1 VTDDMRAQIR
11 RAAASPD
18 ALVRQAAAEALGR
31 LGGQDAALL
40 GLLGDPSKMVQRT
53 AAWAVRQSY
62 SRHPETSS
70 AGLAAALESRDDR
83 TRWGATR
90 VFAQHFAAIAKRPE
104 FGAVL
109 AQRAADPVTSV
120 RMQAVKGLWQF
131 WYWTTDTATRELIED
146 TLLAAMGQPQ
156 PAWVERNLEEAI
168 YNLADENIR
177 YLYNNW
183 VALLPSAAD
192 RDRAVRGR
200 LAVESRLATKFA
212 AVLETAPAPHKKRL
226 LQSLT
231 EFPLRRGD
239 IYDPEADITTLAPP
253 VYNRI
258 GNDIEQIAFFGESG
272 ARIARALSPLLD
284 EPDAEMRRLAAQ
296 AALLVRDV
304 RFGDVNRIAGP
315 SSPEAKGLP
324 AKMER
329 IPEAV
334 EAMRILKPPPPPAG
348 VAQGPAAR
356 ATRKLDEAFFRG
368 YVEPILTKRGRDG
381 YACVHCHSTH
391 TLFNATFSTALN
403 VVDQTDPENSLI
415 LRKPTSSSETEG
427 VAGSTTLAHG
437 GGIRF
442 TKDSPEYAT
451 ILEWIKGAKE

>member
-1 VTDDMRAQIR
+1 
-11 RAAASPD
+11 
-18 ALVRQAAAEALGR
+18 
-31 LGGQDAALL
+31 
-40 GLLGDPSKMVQRT
+40 
-53 AAWAVRQSY
+53 
-62 SRHPETSS
+62 
-70 AGLAAALESRDDR
+70 
-83 TRWGATR
+83 
-90 VFAQHFAAIAKRPE
+90 
-104 FGAVL
+104 
-109 AQRAADPVTSV
+109 
-120 RMQAVKGLWQF
+120 MQAVKGLWQF
-131 WYWTTDTATRELIED
+131 WYWTRDTATRELIEN

-156 PAWVERNLEEAI
+156 PSWAESNLKDAV

-183 VALLPSAAD
+183 VALLPVAAD

-200 LAVESRLATKFA
+200 LAVESRLAAKFA
-212 AVLETAPAPHKKRL
+212 VVLETAPAPHKKWL
-226 LQSLT
+226 LQALT

-239 IYDPEADITTLAPP
+239 IYDPEADVSTLAPP

-284 EPDAEMRRLAAQ
+284 DPDAEMRRLAAQ

-315 SSPEAKGLP
+315 SSAEANGLA
-324 AKMER
+324 AKMES
-329 IPEAV
+329 IPEAA
-334 EAMRILKPPPPPAG
+334 EALSILKPPPPAAG
-348 VAQGPAAR
+348 TATGPAAR

-391 TLFNATFSTALN
+391 TLFNTTFATALN
-403 VVDQTDPENSLI
+403 VVDQANPENSLI